1 MSEGCCGSGGR
12 WTLRGGIYTWTL
24 KSDPLSAAGSGRR
37 GAPPSAENRP
47 GDSALAVRGRMLSG
61 ADPGP
66 GSEVS
71 ARLRLSRAG
80 LALGLERRME
90 ENL

>member
-1 MSEGCCGSGGR
+1 MDPEVRPPLCSSGER
-12 WTLRGGIYTWTL
+12 Q
-24 KSDPLSAAGSGRR
+24 AGST
-37 GAPPSAENRP
+37 PYPSAENRP

-61 ADPGP
+61 ADRGP